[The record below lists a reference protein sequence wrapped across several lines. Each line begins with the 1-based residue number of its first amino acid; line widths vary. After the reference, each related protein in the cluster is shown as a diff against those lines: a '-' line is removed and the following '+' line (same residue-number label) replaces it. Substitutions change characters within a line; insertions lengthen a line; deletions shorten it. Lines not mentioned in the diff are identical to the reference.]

1 MPSVRFFAIYY
12 LLKEQQA
19 FGGKIMT
26 QKRVS
31 IREIAELSGVSVA
44 TVSRVINNNGRFSET
59 TRQKVMAVIREQG
72 YETNAMAKGLRMHKS
87 NTIGIVVPDLNNS
100 FFADLVEKIEQQLFE
115 TGYSTIICDTAR
127 DPRKEAGYL
136 KMLEAK
142 LVDGLIVISGLKE
155 FDSQQLSR
163 HVPIVCIDRKP
174 NTDII
179 KYIGSDHY
187 KGAQLATEKLIS
199 AKTNPIL
206 LTGSRDSPSLIDR
219 IKGYQ
224 DTLAKNGLQADNTSV
239 IRLTEEEEQT
249 PDTRRSALRE
259 ILRELM
265 TKTQPPIGIFAVSDT
280 LAADVLI
287 AAHSMFISVP
297 SDLKVI
303 GFDDAPIARYCYPE
317 LTTIR
322 QNTDEIAVH
331 ATSYLVSAIQG
342 KAEQNSSI
350 NKLVDVSLVN
360 RSTV

>member
-1 MPSVRFFAIYY
+1 
-12 LLKEQQA
+12 
-19 FGGKIMT
+19 MT

-31 IREIAELSGVSVA
+31 IRDIAELSGVSVA
-44 TVSRVINNNGRFSET
+44 TVSRVINHNGRFSET

-72 YETNAMAKGLRMHKS
+72 YETNSMAKALRMNKS

-127 DPRKEAGYL
+127 DPHKEAGYL

-155 FDSQQLSR
+155 FNSQQLSR
-163 HVPIVCIDRKP
+163 HIPIVCIDRKP
-174 NTDII
+174 NTNNI

-199 AKTNPIL
+199 AETNPFL
-206 LTGSRDSPSLIDR
+206 LAGSRDSPSLNDR

-224 DTLAKNGLQADNTSV
+224 DTLSKNDLHIDNNSI
-239 IRLTEEEEQT
+239 IRLTVEEERT
-249 PDTRRSALRE
+249 PDTRRKALRE
-259 ILRELM
+259 MLRKLM
-265 TKTQPPIGIFAVSDT
+265 IKNQPSLGIFAISDT

-297 SDLKVI
+297 SDLKVVS
-303 GFDDAPIARYCYPE
+303 FDDAPIARYCYPE

-322 QNTDEIAVH
+322 QNTDEIAIQ
-331 ATSYLVSAIQG
+331 ATSYLVDAIQG
-342 KAEQNSSI
+342 KKEQNILI
-350 NKLVDVSLVN
+350 NKLVDVSLVD